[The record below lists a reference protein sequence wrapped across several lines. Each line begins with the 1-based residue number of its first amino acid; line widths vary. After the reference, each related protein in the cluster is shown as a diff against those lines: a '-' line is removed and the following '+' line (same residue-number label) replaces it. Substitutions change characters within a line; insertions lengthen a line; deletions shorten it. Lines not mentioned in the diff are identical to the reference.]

1 MQIVSNGSAFQH
13 YTKEELIKADEYYA
27 MRERMANRTKL
38 PSWLPEA
45 VEDIRTFRKSVN
57 ALLLN
62 KYNHK
67 E

>member
-1 MQIVSNGSAFQH
+1 MQTLTNYGVFAT

-57 ALLLN
+57 ELLIN
-62 KYNHK
+62 KFNHK
-67 E
+67 P